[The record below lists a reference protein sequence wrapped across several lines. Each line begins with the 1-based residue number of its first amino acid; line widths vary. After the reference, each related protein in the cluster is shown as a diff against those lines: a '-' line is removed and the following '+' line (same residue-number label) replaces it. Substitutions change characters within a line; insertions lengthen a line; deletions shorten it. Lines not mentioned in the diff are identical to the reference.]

1 MQGIPPRKNVWMIK
15 SAINRNG
22 ETLVYA
28 ATEAG
33 LYVWKPTS
41 TAIHNESLFDQS
53 IEFSVAE
60 SYVHIESAQH
70 EIQSIGVY
78 SLSGKQIYAPIIS
91 AQSQAT
97 IPLSSI
103 HESIIIIRVF
113 TQKGTFSEILIAPH
127 HNAMLTR
134 EAIIE

>member
-1 MQGIPPRKNVWMIK
+1 
-15 SAINRNG
+15 
-22 ETLVYA
+22 VYA

-33 LYVWKPTS
+33 FYVWKPTS
-41 TAIHNESLFDQS
+41 TAIHNEPLFDQS
-53 IEFSVAE
+53 IKFSVTE
-60 SYVHIESAQH
+60 SFVHIESAQH

-78 SLSGKQIYAPIIS
+78 SLSGKQIYVPTIS

-113 TQKGTFSEILIAPH
+113 TQKGTFSEILIDPH

-134 EAIIE
+134 EAIVE